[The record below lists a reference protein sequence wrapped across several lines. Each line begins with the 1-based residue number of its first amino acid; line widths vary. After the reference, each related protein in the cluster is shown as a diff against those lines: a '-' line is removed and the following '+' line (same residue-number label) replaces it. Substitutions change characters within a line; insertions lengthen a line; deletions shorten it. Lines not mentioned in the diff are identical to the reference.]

1 MREPYPVVF
10 SLMTSLTF
18 PFHPSVRPAAGR
30 PSALPRTAEHA
41 PACSL
46 KARPRPAVVT
56 APSWEDL
63 LGRR

>member
-1 MREPYPVVF
+1 
-10 SLMTSLTF
+10 MTSLTF
-18 PFHPSVRPAAGR
+18 PFHPSVHPAAGR
-30 PSALPRTAEHA
+30 PSALPRTADHA